1 MGERERDRGLFLFFV
16 CKIILTVTTWLEGRN
31 ILQNKEQEEGNIRKR
46 TINITRKMASRSEFE
61 GQATVGR
68 NIT

>member
-1 MGERERDRGLFLFFV
+1 MGEREKEVCFFFFV

-46 TINITRKMASRSEFE
+46 TINITRKMASRSGFE